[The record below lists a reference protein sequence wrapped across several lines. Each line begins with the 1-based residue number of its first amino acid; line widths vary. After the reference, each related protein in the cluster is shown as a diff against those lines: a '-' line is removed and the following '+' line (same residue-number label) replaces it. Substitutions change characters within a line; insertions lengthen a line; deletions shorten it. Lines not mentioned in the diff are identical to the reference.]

1 VRIAI
6 VSDVHGNLNALDAVL
21 DDLGPQQP
29 DLVLHGGDLALHGPR
44 PAEVIDRI
52 RELGWPGVL
61 GNTDQCFWDLSGARE
76 SIRPLLEVAVPI
88 AREQIGP
95 ERVQWLR
102 DLPLGWKGDG
112 VALVHAV
119 PGDPWPV
126 VGPDAGDEV
135 LTETFGPL
143 GEPLAV
149 YGHIHIPY
157 IRRLEKLTVANSG
170 SAGMPADGDWRA
182 SYLLIRDGEPSL
194 RRVEY
199 DLERELSELATSGS
213 PIAEALAEGRRQG
226 RIIFPKAG

>member
-1 VRIAI
+1 
-6 VSDVHGNLNALDAVL
+6 
-21 DDLGPQQP
+21 
-29 DLVLHGGDLALHGPR
+29 
-44 PAEVIDRI
+44 
-52 RELGWPGVL
+52 
-61 GNTDQCFWDLSGARE
+61 
-76 SIRPLLEVAVPI
+76 
-88 AREQIGP
+88 
-95 ERVQWLR
+95 
-102 DLPLGWKGDG
+102 
-112 VALVHAV
+112 
-119 PGDPWPV
+119 V